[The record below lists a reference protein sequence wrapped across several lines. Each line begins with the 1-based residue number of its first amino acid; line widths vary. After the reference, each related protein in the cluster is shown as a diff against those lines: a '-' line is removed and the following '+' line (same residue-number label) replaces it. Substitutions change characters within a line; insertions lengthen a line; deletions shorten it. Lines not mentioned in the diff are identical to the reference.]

1 MKRILFF
8 LLFPIYL
15 LNGQDYFPDN
25 TAVKTKELNYQAFTN
40 ATIHINPTT
49 VIENAT
55 LLVQGGRIVAVGQ
68 NINIP
73 KNTRLFDKTG
83 THIYP
88 SFIELNS
95 NFGIKLEKT
104 SRSGRSAQYQ
114 ASRDGYYWNDHILS
128 DYNSIEDY
136 TYDKNQ
142 AKNLR
147 NVGFGIVNTHRANGI
162 HRGTSVLLALSD
174 MLPNRDRYLESEAAE
189 HFSFKKSTTSNQAYP
204 SSVMGSMALI
214 RQFYHDTKWYEAGN
228 APHTDLAIEAAIKN
242 KKLPKIFEAS
252 DKFNTLRA
260 VKVGNEVGLDFA
272 VVGSGQEYELIDQLK
287 SNNAKLILPINF
299 PKAYDTTDPLMMKK
313 ITLAQLR
320 HWNQAPMNPAAVAN
334 AGIPFALTTHKM
346 KSTKEFMPNLKK
358 AIAYGLS
365 EQKAL
370 EALTT
375 VPAQLLNQQKNLGTL
390 AKGKLANFIVTS
402 GPLFNTNTKLYE
414 NWVKGTP
421 HVILEHTINNIDG
434 KYTVQLG
441 EKTLELEIKNS
452 QEKISVTAKLDS
464 VKLKTKSSY
473 KDHWLAINIID
484 SKKKSHALLNT
495 KIGNS
500 GLKTGQ
506 GNDFSGNQIEWTL
519 SKIDSDKE
527 TKDQKAPQYYEPLP
541 LKFPNKAYGFSERP
555 QSETLLFKNA
565 TVWTNEEEGIIEQT
579 DVLIMNGK
587 ITAVGADLEA
597 DGVRVID
604 ATGKH
609 LTSGIIDEHSHL
621 GASSINE
628 GGHNSSAEVSIEDVL
643 EPDDI
648 GLYRDLAGG
657 VTAIQILHGSANPI
671 GGRSAII
678 KLKWGETADEL
689 LIDDADP
696 FIKFALGENVKQSN
710 WGSYSRFPQTRMG
723 VEQVF
728 VDHFQRAKEYGKT
741 WERYNALPK
750 KIKAKTKVPRYDIEM
765 EVLLEILEG
774 KRFISSHSYVQSE
787 INMLMKVAEK
797 FDFKINTFT
806 HILEGYK
813 VADKMAEHG
822 VGGSTFS
829 DWWAYKNEVKDAIP
843 YNGAIMHNAGVTVAF
858 NSDDAEMSR
867 RLNQEAAKA
876 VKYGGV
882 SEEDAWKFV
891 TLNPA
896 KLLHLDHRMGS
907 IKVGKDAD
915 LVLWSDHPLSIYAKA
930 EKTIIEGTIYYDS
943 ETVENQLKSIETEKQ
958 QIIGQM
964 LIAKALGADT
974 QKAPSGAKR
983 EFTCETLD

>member
-1 MKRILFF
+1 MKRILF
-8 LLFPIYL
+8 LLVFSMHM
-15 LNGQDYFPDN
+15 LNGQVYFPDN

-40 ATIHINPTT
+40 ATIHLNPTT
-49 VIENAT
+49 VIKNAT
-55 LLVQGGRIVAVGQ
+55 LLEQKGRIVAVGQ
-68 NINIP
+68 NISLP
-73 KNTRLFDKTG
+73 KNTRIFDKTG

-95 NFGIKLEKT
+95 NFGIKMEKT

-128 DYNSIEDY
+128 DYNSVEDY
-136 TYDKNQ
+136 SYNKSQ
-142 AKNLR
+142 AKTLR
-147 NVGFGIVNTHRANGI
+147 NAGFGIVNTHRANGI
-162 HRGTSVLLALSD
+162 HRGTSILLALSD
-174 MLPNRDRYLESEAAE
+174 VLPNRDRYIAVEAAE

-204 SSVMGSMALI
+204 SSVMGSIALI
-214 RQFYHDTKWYEAGN
+214 RQFYHDTNWYEAGN
-228 APHTDLAIEAAIKN
+228 SSHTDLAIEAAIKN

-260 VKVGNEVGLDFA
+260 VKVGNEMGLYFA
-272 VVGSGQEYELIDQLK
+272 VVGSGQEYELIDELK
-287 SNNAKLILPINF
+287 SNKAKLILPLNF
-299 PKAYDTTDPLMMKK
+299 PKAYDTSDPLMTKK

-320 HWNQAPMNPAAVAN
+320 HWNQAPMNPAVVAK
-334 AGIPFALTTHKM
+334 AGIPFALTTHDM
-346 KSTKEFMPNLKK
+346 KSPKEFLPNLKK

-365 EQKAL
+365 EQQAL

-375 VPAQLLNQQKNLGTL
+375 IPAQLLNQQNNLGTL

-402 GPLFNTNTKLYE
+402 GPLFHSNTKIYE

-421 HVILEHTINNIDG
+421 HQILNHNITNIDG
-434 KYTVQLG
+434 KYTAELE

-452 QEKISVTAKLDS
+452 QEKISVTAKIDT

-473 KDHWLAINIID
+473 KDHWLAINILD
-484 SKKKSHALLNT
+484 SKQKIRALLNT
-495 KIGNS
+495 KVGHT
-500 GLKTGQ
+500 GLKTAQ
-506 GNDFSGNQIEWTL
+506 GSDFSGNQIQWVL
-519 SKIDSDKE
+519 SKME
-527 TKDQKAPQYYEPLP
+527 TDQKKKDKKEPQYYDPLP

-555 QSETLLFKNA
+555 ESENILFKNA
-565 TVWTNEEEGIIEQT
+565 TVWTNEEEGILEQT
-579 DVLIMNGK
+579 DVLITNGK
-587 ITAVGADLEA
+587 ISAIGIGLKAE
-597 DGVRVID
+597 GVKTID

-678 KLKWGETADEL
+678 KLKWGETAEN
-689 LIDDADP
+689 LIIKDADP

-710 WGSYSRFPQTRMG
+710 WGSFSRFPQTRMG

-728 VDHFQRAKEYGKT
+728 IDHFQRAKEYGKT
-741 WERYNALPK
+741 WEQYNSLPK
-750 KIKAKTKVPRYDIEM
+750 KIKAQTKAPRYDIEM
-765 EVLLEILEG
+765 EVLLQILKEE
-774 KRFISSHSYVQSE
+774 RFISSHSYVQSE

-797 FDFKINTFT
+797 FNFKINTFT

-930 EKTIIEGTIYYDS
+930 EKTIIEGTVYYDAD
-943 ETVENQLKSIETEKQ
+943 TVENQLKTIEAEKQ

-964 LIAKALGADT
+964 LIAKELGAST

-983 EFTCETLD
+983 EFTCETLE